1 MKKKDSGV
9 RKLSE
14 IHDREGI
21 VPFLLAIAK
30 GADIN
35 EKVKGKPLVQFY
47 YEDIKRS
54 GNLKTELAQLRL
66 KKLKCL
72 MALGA
77 DMTKIIQE
85 DYRDLV
91 LGVNRYLMLLEL
103 LLENESA
110 QAAIAKTGYRTA
122 FLRGLQSAL
131 EHTSRVIAD
140 SGLIDDYIVAASEIP
155 SPLNLWEEIAGEI
168 SEATGIEKLDIGEED
183 ISYLRDWNEKL
194 DLGLDLEGQSDENDG
209 GQE

>member
-35 EKVKGKPLVQFY
+35 EKFKGKTLVQFY
-47 YEDIKRS
+47 YENIKHS
-54 GNLKTELAQLRL
+54 GNLTTELVQLRL

-77 DMTKIIQE
+77 DTTKIIQE

-103 LLENESA
+103 LLENENA

-140 SGLIDDYIVAASEIP
+140 SGLIDDYIVAASEMP
-155 SPLNLWEEIAGEI
+155 SPLDLWEEIAGEI

-194 DLGLDLEGQSDENDG
+194 DLGLDLNNPGDKEL
-209 GQE
+209 